1 VLKLNDRGFF
11 FILYRKEMRGRPQL
25 ELRFPSIK
33 STPYLIIRG
42 KKASRTYAILMQFIE
57 SRGLKEYEYKEN
69 GCVIIRVP
77 VVSGLCITAY
87 IILTYT
93 TRVEERYIHILDK
106 MIYGE
111 FPLIRRFIDFITL
124 AVELSEYIGQQ
135 GDPSAKRQL
144 ASPQALRLV
153 SNIMRYLLAHLDGGC
168 AKDRNVLISTR
179 RCSQK

>member
-1 VLKLNDRGFF
+1 VLKLNDKGFF
-11 FILYRKEMRGRPQL
+11 FILYKEEVRNRPQL

-42 KKASRTYAILMQFIE
+42 KKASRTYEILMQFIE

-69 GCVIIRVP
+69 GCVVVRVP
-77 VVSGLCITAY
+77 IVTGLCITAY

-93 TRVEERYIHILDK
+93 TRAEERYIHILDK

-111 FPLIRRFIDFITL
+111 FPLIRRFTDFISL
-124 AVELSEYIGQQ
+124 AVELSEYIGQKS
-135 GDPSAKRQL
+135 DPNAKGQL

-153 SNIMRYLLAHLDGGC
+153 SNIMRYLLAHIDGGC

-179 RCSQK
+179 KRSRK